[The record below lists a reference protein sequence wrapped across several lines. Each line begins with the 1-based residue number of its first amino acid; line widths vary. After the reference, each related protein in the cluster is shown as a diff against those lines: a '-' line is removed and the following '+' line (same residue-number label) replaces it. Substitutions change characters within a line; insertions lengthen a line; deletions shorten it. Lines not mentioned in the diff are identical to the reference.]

1 MIERPEYLNL
11 HENLRH
17 HVLTRPDKT
26 AVIYEDE
33 RYTFRDLYVRAKA
46 IAHQLQ
52 ARGIGKGDHVGIYL
66 RNHGAY
72 IPIYYGLSMA
82 GIVAVPLNYMITAGQ
97 AESLLELTQCRFLFT
112 EAEQAPQVAEFDPK
126 GMGAVESC
134 DVDHD
139 LPQWFAAEP
148 ALEEPDIS
156 VRMEDPMMILF
167 SSGTT
172 GLPKGILLS
181 HLNRVLY
188 FFSLGMEYGIRYQDI
203 NLCSTPLYHNA
214 AIFFA
219 LNNLYFGATTVI
231 HRKFNLEQTFEDIQK
246 YQVTNTFLVPTQLH
260 ELIHSDK
267 GKTFDLSSLKVI
279 VSGAAPLATKTKE
292 SILECFPGVEL
303 HELYGL
309 TETGLITNLRPQDQL
324 RKVRCAGQAF
334 LNMEF
339 KVVDERGDAVP
350 VGEVGEIITRGPT
363 LFDGYYGNPEATQE
377 AWRAGYFHTGDLG
390 RMDEE
395 GFLYIVDRLKDMI
408 LSGGVNIYPK
418 DIEDVIYRLSAVKD
432 VAVIGIPNE
441 KWGEAVHAIVVLREK
456 ATLTEDEVLST
467 CRDALA
473 AFQVPKRVEFRDEL
487 PRNPS
492 GKLLKRVLREAYWQ
506 EAEAKV

>member
-1 MIERPEYLNL
+1 
-11 HENLRH
+11 
-17 HVLTRPDKT
+17 
-26 AVIYEDE
+26 
-33 RYTFRDLYVRAKA
+33 
-46 IAHQLQ
+46 
-52 ARGIGKGDHVGIYL
+52 
-66 RNHGAY
+66 
-72 IPIYYGLSMA
+72 
-82 GIVAVPLNYMITAGQ
+82 
-97 AESLLELTQCRFLFT
+97 
-112 EAEQAPQVAEFDPK
+112 
-126 GMGAVESC
+126 
-134 DVDHD
+134 
-139 LPQWFAAEP
+139 
-148 ALEEPDIS
+148 
-156 VRMEDPMMILF
+156 
-167 SSGTT
+167 
-172 GLPKGILLS
+172 
-181 HLNRVLY
+181 
-188 FFSLGMEYGIRYQDI
+188 
-203 NLCSTPLYHNA
+203 
-214 AIFFA
+214 
-219 LNNLYFGATTVI
+219 
-231 HRKFNLEQTFEDIQK
+231 
-246 YQVTNTFLVPTQLH
+246 
-260 ELIHSDK
+260 
-267 GKTFDLSSLKVI
+267 
-279 VSGAAPLATKTKE
+279 
-292 SILECFPGVEL
+292 
-303 HELYGL
+303 
-309 TETGLITNLRPQDQL
+309 
-324 RKVRCAGQAF
+324 
-334 LNMEF
+334 MEF